1 MLEERKL
8 QKAKI
13 SLMRNPKFALWSG
26 ILMVGKT
33 SVVDNI
39 PTASTNGRNEK
50 YGREFVKELSD
61 KELCFV
67 VLHESLHKAFR
78 HLTTWKKLHDE
89 NRQLANAACDYVINL
104 MLLDIDP
111 NGDTI
116 IMPKIKD
123 GPMKGHPMGLIDKRF
138 KGMNAKQVFDIL
150 KQEQKEQEGE
160 GGDGTPED
168 GGTPVDGSGQV
179 PGKGDGKGDP
189 NEGAGLDDHDWDG
202 AAEMTEEERKQL
214 EREVD
219 QAIRQG
225 IMAEKKVGKGAGG
238 MSRELQDLME
248 PKIDWREVLREF
260 VKSTCSA
267 KDTSSWRRVNRRFL
281 SGDVYM
287 PSLIGE
293 KVGHVVI
300 AIDTS
305 GSIGDRE
312 LAEFLSEVKGVAE
325 EVNPDKVDLIYWDSA
340 VAAHEE
346 YEGDGDVS
354 NIVSS
359 TRPKG
364 GGGTSPSCISTFL
377 EYKKIVPECIIILT
391 DGHVGSDW
399 GTGWT
404 APVLWCIVGGND
416 VVAPNGKTVHVKD

>member
-33 SVVDNI
+33 SIVDNI
-39 PTASTNGRNEK
+39 PTASTNGRDEK

-78 HLTTWKKLHDE
+78 HLITWKKLYDE
-89 NRQLANAACDYVINL
+89 NHRLANAACDYVINL
-104 MLLDIDP
+104 MLIEIDP
-111 NGDTI
+111 SGDTI
-116 IMPKIKD
+116 VMPKIKD
-123 GPMKGHPMGLIDKRF
+123 GPEKGQPMGLVDPRF

-150 KQEQKEQEGE
+150 KQEQKGKGESE

-168 GGTPVDGSGQV
+168 GDGEPVDGSGRV
-179 PGKGDGKGDP
+179 PGKSGD
-189 NEGAGLDDHDWDG
+189 GAGLDDHDWDG
-202 AAEMTEEERKQL
+202 ASEMDAEERKQL

-225 IMAEKKVGKGAGG
+225 LMAEKKVGKGGG
-238 MSRELQDLME
+238 GIGRELQDLME
-248 PKIDWREVLREF
+248 PKINWREVLREF

-281 SGDVYM
+281 STGVYM

-293 KVGHVVI
+293 KVGHLVI

-305 GSIGDRE
+305 GSIGDKE

-325 EVNPDKVDLIYWDSA
+325 EVNPEKVDLIYWDSA

-377 EYKKIVPECIIILT
+377 EYKKIAPECVIILT
-391 DGHVGSDW
+391 DGYVGSDW
-399 GTGWT
+399 GHGWT

>member
-13 SLMRNPKFALWSG
+13 SLMRNPRFALWSG

-33 SVVDNI
+33 SIVDNI
-39 PTASTNGRNEK
+39 PTASTNGRDEQ

-61 KELCFV
+61 KELAFL
-67 VLHESLHKAFR
+67 VLHEALHKALR

-89 NRQLANAACDYVINL
+89 NHSLANQACDYVINL
-104 MLLDIDP
+104 MLLEIDP
-111 NGDTI
+111 NGDAIT
-116 IMPKIKD
+116 MPRIKD
-123 GPMKGHPMGLIDKRF
+123 GPEKGKPMGLIDTRF
-138 KGMNAKQVFDIL
+138 KGMNAKQVFDLL
-150 KQEQKEQEGE
+150 KQEQ
-160 GGDGTPED
+160 GGKAGD
-168 GGTPVDGSGQV
+168 GTPVDGSGRV
-179 PGKGDGKGDP
+179 PKD
-189 NEGAGLDDHDWDG
+189 GAGLDEHDWDG
-202 AAEMTEEERKQL
+202 AAEMTAEERKQL

-238 MSRELQDLME
+238 RSRELQDLME
-248 PKIDWREVLREF
+248 PKVDWRDVLREF
-260 VKSTCSA
+260 VKSTCHA

-281 SGDVYM
+281 STGVYM
-287 PSLIGE
+287 PSMIGE
-293 KVGHVVI
+293 KVGHLVI

-305 GSIGDRE
+305 GSVGDKE

-364 GGGTSPSCISTFL
+364 GGGTSPSCVSTFL
-377 EYKKIVPECIIILT
+377 ADKKITPECVIVLT
-391 DGHVGSDW
+391 DGYVGSDW
-399 GTGWT
+399 GHGWT
-404 APVLWCIVGGND
+404 APVLWAIVGGNTA
-416 VVAPNGKTVHVKD
+416 VAPNGKTVHIKD